1 MEKDEDSLV
10 IFAVLI
16 IIGFVVCRAC
26 VLVADYMD
34 KQESHRK
41 EFYTALANDLARMDK
56 LIQEQNKRQPKQT
69 KLVLINRNFAG
80 RN

>member
-16 IIGFVVCRAC
+16 IIGFVVCGAC
-26 VLVADYMD
+26 VLVANYMD

-56 LIQEQNKRQPKQT
+56 LIADQNKRQPKQT
-69 KLVLINRNFAG
+69 KLVLINKNFAG

>member
-1 MEKDEDSLV
+1 MEKDEDSFV

-26 VLVADYMD
+26 FVVADYMD
-34 KQESHRK
+34 KQECNRK

-56 LIQEQNKRQPKQT
+56 LIQDQNRRQPKQP
-69 KLVLINRNFAG
+69 KLVLINKNFAG

>member
-16 IIGFVVCRAC
+16 IIGFVVCKAC
-26 VLVADYMD
+26 FVVADYMD

-56 LIQEQNKRQPKQT
+56 LIEEQNKRQPKQT

>member
-16 IIGFVVCRAC
+16 IIGFVVCKAC
-26 VLVADYMD
+26 FVVADYMD
-34 KQESHRK
+34 KQECNRK

-56 LIQEQNKRQPKQT
+56 LIQDQNRRQPKQP
-69 KLVLINRNFAG
+69 KLVLINKNFAG

>member
-1 MEKDEDSLV
+1 MEKDEDSFV

-16 IIGFVVCRAC
+16 IIGFVVCKAC
-26 VLVADYMD
+26 FVVADYMD

-56 LIQEQNKRQPKQT
+56 LIQDQNKRQPKQP
-69 KLVLINRNFAG
+69 KLVLINKNFAG